1 MAKKHNTQKTVSK
14 KKQQDSVFKEA
25 WENMNEDMGK
35 VMPDFMAKGLQ
46 GGKRKV
52 WVMVLITLV
61 ELVVLGAAGKFI
73 YDWFVG

>member
-1 MAKKHNTQKTVSK
+1 MANKHNTQKTVPK

-35 VMPDFMAKGLQ
+35 VMPGFMVKGLQ
-46 GGKRKV
+46 GGKRKA
-52 WVMVLITLV
+52 WVLVVITLV
-61 ELVVLGAAGKFI
+61 ELVVLGAVGKFI

>member
-1 MAKKHNTQKTVSK
+1 MAKKRNTQKNVSE

-35 VMPDFMAKGLQ
+35 VMPSFMAKGLQ

-52 WVMVLITLV
+52 WVLVVITLV
-61 ELVVLGAAGKFI
+61 ELVVLGAVGKFI